1 MKIAIISV
9 TTLGNNIINKL
20 CLGLKTEFESLKVTV
35 FNSKD
40 KDFNF
45 KDSCKIAFESSDAV
59 IFISST
65 GIAVRGIAPHV
76 VNKKSDPAVVVID
89 SCGKY
94 AISLLSGHLGGA
106 NRLTTII
113 SKILNCE
120 AVITTATD
128 NLEVLAP
135 DMIALSNSL
144 YIEDMGMAKA
154 IAALLVEGKKVGFI
168 DEEDLIPCPKGY
180 SEVKVKHLK
189 VKGCSIDYSTPSS
202 RLELLEQNSQGVEEY
217 KNTFQEAEIE
227 ELSGI
232 VVVTSKESL
241 EINERFRQLPLLR
254 LIRRN
259 IVLGIG
265 CKKDFPQG
273 KMELVV
279 KTLLKDKNI
288 HEKAVGTIATVSIKK
303 EEPAILSLSKNLG
316 VEINTF
322 TPEEIKPIEHKYK
335 TSDFVRKTIGVG
347 AVCEPVIELCKGRVI
362 HEKESFNGMTL
373 AIGIM
378 N

>member
-20 CLGLKTEFESLKVTV
+20 CLGLKTEFQNLKVTV

-144 YIEDMGMAKA
+144 YIEDMGMAKT

-202 RLELLEQNSQGVEEY
+202 RVELLEQNSQETEEY
-217 KNTFQEAEIE
+217 KSTSEAEIE

-241 EINERFRQLPLLR
+241 EIHERFRHLPLLR

-373 AIGIM
+373 AIGVM

>member
-1 MKIAIISV
+1 MKIAMISV

-20 CLGLKTEFESLKVTV
+20 CLGLEKEFKGLKVTV
-35 FNSKD
+35 FSSKD

-128 NLEVLAP
+128 NLEVMAP
-135 DMIALSNSL
+135 DMIALNNNL
-144 YIEDMGMAKA
+144 YIEDMGMAKT
-154 IAALLVEGKKVGFI
+154 IAALLVEGKKVGFV
-168 DEEDLIPCPKGY
+168 DEKELISCPKGY
-180 SEVKVKHLK
+180 LKIKEKQFKVKDF
-189 VKGCSIDYSTPSS
+189 SRDYSDSS
-202 RLELLEQNSQGVEEY
+202 YELELLEQDSKEPEEY
-217 KNTFQEAEIE
+217 ESTFQKAELE

-241 EINERFRQLPLLR
+241 EIHEKFSRLPLLR

-265 CKKDFPQG
+265 CKKNFPEEE
-273 KMELVV
+273 MELAV
-279 KTLLKDKNI
+279 KNSLREKNI
-288 HEKAVGTIATVSIKK
+288 HEKAVGIIATVSIKK
-303 EEPAILSLSKNLG
+303 EEPAILSLSKSLG

-322 TPEEIKPIEHKYK
+322 TPDEIKPIEHKYK

-362 HEKESFNGMTL
+362 YEKESFNGMTL
-373 AIGIM
+373 AIGVM

>member
-20 CLGLKTEFESLKVTV
+20 CLGLKTEFKSLKVTV

-106 NRLTTII
+106 NRLAVII
-113 SKILNCE
+113 SKMLNCE
-120 AVITTATD
+120 AIITTATD
-128 NLEVLAP
+128 NLEVMAP
-135 DMIALSNSL
+135 DMIAMNNSL
-144 YIEDMGMAKA
+144 YIEDMAMAKT
-154 IAALLVEGKKVGFI
+154 IAALLVDGKKVGFI
-168 DEEDLIPCPKGY
+168 DEEELISCPKGY

-189 VKGCSIDYSTPSS
+189 AKGFSKDYSASNS
-202 RLELLEQNSQGVEEY
+202 GLELLEQDSKGAEEY
-217 KNTFQEAEIE
+217 KSTFEAELE

-232 VVVTSKESL
+232 VVVTSKESV
-241 EINERFRQLPLLR
+241 EIHEKFKHLPLLR

-259 IVLGIG
+259 IILGIG
-265 CKKDFPQG
+265 CKKNFPEG
-273 KMELVV
+273 EMEVAV
-279 KTLLKDKNI
+279 KTSLRDKNI

-303 EEPAILSLSKNLG
+303 EEPAILSLSKSLG
-316 VEINTF
+316 VEISTF

-347 AVCEPVIELCKGRVI
+347 AVCEPVIELCRGRVI
-362 HEKESFNGMTL
+362 HEKEGFNGMTL

-378 N
+378 I

>member
-45 KDSCKIAFESSDAV
+45 KDSCKIAFENSDAV

-106 NRLTTII
+106 NRLTTMI
-113 SKILNCE
+113 SKILDCE

-128 NLEVLAP
+128 NLEVMAP
-135 DMIALSNSL
+135 DMIALNNNL
-144 YIEDMGMAKA
+144 YIEDMAMAKT

-168 DEEDLIPCPKGY
+168 DEEGVIPCPKGY
-180 SEVKVKHLK
+180 SEVKVKHFRA
-189 VKGCSIDYSTPSS
+189 KGCSKDYSASNST
-202 RLELLEQNSQGVEEY
+202 LELLEQDSQGAEKY
-217 KNTFQEAEIE
+217 KNTSEAELE

-241 EINERFRQLPLLR
+241 EIHENFKHLPLLR
-254 LIRRN
+254 LIRKN

-265 CKKDFPQG
+265 CKKNFPEG
-273 KMELVV
+273 EMEFAV
-279 KTLLKDKNI
+279 KTSLRAKNI

-335 TSDFVRKTIGVG
+335 ASDFVRKTIGVG

-373 AIGIM
+373 AIGII

>member
-20 CLGLKTEFESLKVTV
+20 CLGLKTEFKSLKVTV

-113 SKILNCE
+113 SKILSCE

-128 NLEVLAP
+128 NLEVMAP
-135 DMIALSNSL
+135 DMIAMNNSL
-144 YIEDMGMAKA
+144 YIEDMAMAKT
-154 IAALLVEGKKVGFI
+154 IAALLVDGKKVGFI
-168 DEEDLIPCPKGY
+168 DEEELISCPKGY

-189 VKGCSIDYSTPSS
+189 AKGFSKDYSASNS
-202 RLELLEQNSQGVEEY
+202 GLELLEQDSKGAEEY
-217 KNTFQEAEIE
+217 KSTFEAELE

-232 VVVTSKESL
+232 VVATSKESV
-241 EINERFRQLPLLR
+241 EIHEKFKHLPLLR

-259 IVLGIG
+259 IILGIG
-265 CKKDFPQG
+265 CKKNFSEG
-273 KMELVV
+273 EMEFAV
-279 KTLLKDKNI
+279 KRALRDKNI

>member
-1 MKIAIISV
+1 MKIAMISV

-20 CLGLKTEFESLKVTV
+20 CLGLEKEFKGLKVTV
-35 FNSKD
+35 FSSKD

-65 GIAVRGIAPHV
+65 GIAVRGIASHV

-128 NLEVLAP
+128 NLEVMAP
-135 DMIALSNSL
+135 DMIALNNNL
-144 YIEDMGMAKA
+144 YIEDMGMAKT
-154 IAALLVEGKKVGFI
+154 IAALLVEGKKVGFV
-168 DEEDLIPCPKGY
+168 DEKELISCPKGY
-180 SEVKVKHLK
+180 LKIKEKQFKVKDF
-189 VKGCSIDYSTPSS
+189 SRDYSDSS
-202 RLELLEQNSQGVEEY
+202 YELELLEQDSKETEEY
-217 KNTFQEAEIE
+217 ESTFQKAELE

-241 EINERFRQLPLLR
+241 EIHEKFSRIPLLR

-265 CKKDFPQG
+265 CKKDFPQE
-273 KMELVV
+273 KMELEV
-279 KTLLKDKNI
+279 KTSLKDKNI
-288 HEKAVGTIATVSIKK
+288 HKKAVGIIATVSIKK

-362 HEKESFNGMTL
+362 HEKESFDGMTL
-373 AIGIM
+373 AIGVM

>member
-20 CLGLKTEFESLKVTV
+20 CLGLKKEFGSLKVTV

-45 KDSCKIAFESSDAV
+45 KGSCKTAFESSDAV

-106 NRLTTII
+106 NRLTIII
-113 SKILNCE
+113 SKILSCE

-128 NLEVLAP
+128 NLEVMAP
-135 DMIALSNSL
+135 DMIAMNNSL
-144 YIEDMGMAKA
+144 YIEDMGVAKT

-168 DEEDLIPCPKGY
+168 DEEELISCPKKYIEIKPKQFNVRDFSKGY
-180 SEVKVKHLK
+180 SASNS
-189 VKGCSIDYSTPSS
+189 G
-202 RLELLEQNSQGVEEY
+202 LELLEQDSKGAEEY
-217 KNTFQEAEIE
+217 KSTSEAELE

-241 EINERFRQLPLLR
+241 EIHERFSHLPLLR

-273 KMELVV
+273 EMELVV
-279 KTLLKDKNI
+279 KTSLKDKNI

-303 EEPAILSLSKNLG
+303 EEPAILNLSESLG
-316 VEINTF
+316 VEISTF

-347 AVCEPVIELCKGRVI
+347 AVCEPVIELCKGRVV